1 MRKLVVLG
9 LALALAGAA
18 ATPGRAVFVGD
29 LEIMPS
35 IQSLYVDGKNVTGA
49 ESYNIN
55 GENYFRLRDMAMLLS
70 VTDARFAVDY
80 DAAANAVTITTGGAY
95 VPLGREL
102 TRGPDLSA
110 ECVPIRQ
117 SLTIDGKAA
126 DLRAYNMGGN
136 NYFRLRD
143 LGRSLG
149 FGVDYDAKTNSVLVT
164 TATAQTVRLGT
175 SDCFLTLPA
184 AFTPRESG
192 GYENPLSG
200 VRFEVYELA
209 GSAKALAEAEAGGAA
224 VTEATVNG
232 VDTLRFQSGGTLTL
246 FADAGGGKVEKLA
259 FTLPD
264 GDDAPA
270 KQIIDS
276 LTKLLVIPLGDSPL
290 RVAASPVFQKDT
302 VRDSANGQTAAYADE
317 AEQRYFDL
325 YLHSYDGSFDAF
337 VSERAASYGG
347 KAGGIVTYTPLV
359 KYFTVSGEWMSALI
373 DLGGGRAAEL
383 RFRPVG
389 DNMDW
394 AMEILR
400 SLRAG

>member
-1 MRKLVVLG
+1 MRKLAVLG

-18 ATPGRAVFVGD
+18 ATPGRAVFVGE

-49 ESYNIN
+49 EVYNIN

-70 VTDARFAVDY
+70 GTDAQFAVDY

-102 TRGPDLSA
+102 MRGPDLSA

-117 SLTIDGKAA
+117 SLAIDGKAA

-164 TATAQTVRLGT
+164 SQTSYSVRLGS

-184 AFTPRESG
+184 AYAPRESG
-192 GYENPLSG
+192 GYENPLAG
-200 VRFEVYELA
+200 VRFEVYELS
-209 GSAKALAEAEAGGAA
+209 GDYKALAQAENAA
-224 VTEATVNG
+224 ATEAAVNG
-232 VDTLRFQSGGTLTL
+232 VGTAQYQNGGTLAF
-246 FADAGGGKVEKLA
+246 FADAGGGKAEKLL
-259 FTLPD
+259 FTLSGED
-264 GDDAPA
+264 AAPA

-276 LTKLLVIPLGDSPL
+276 LTKMRVIRLGDSPL
-290 RVAASPVFQKDT
+290 RVAASPAFTEGAVTDA
-302 VRDSANGQTAAYADE
+302 ANGQTAAYAD
-317 AEQRYFDL
+317 AAHKRYFDL
-325 YLHSYDGSFDAF
+325 YLHSYTGSFDAF
-337 VSERAASYGG
+337 VTERAASYGG
-347 KAGGIVTYTPLV
+347 KAGGVVTYTPMV
-359 KYFTVSGEWMSALI
+359 RYFTVGGECMPALI
-373 DLGGGRAAEL
+373 DLGGGKAAEL
-383 RFRPVG
+383 RFRPAG
-389 DNMDW
+389 ENMDW
-394 AMEILR
+394 AMEIVR